1 MAVPVVDA
9 EYRNEIEKARIELQN
24 LIVSKKY
31 SARDLLRLA
40 YACQFSISSA
50 ANSHID
56 DAGSSTSSTDAKI
69 KTQAANND
77 LRTAI
82 ENIKVNHPTITYPDL
97 YQLAGVVAV
106 KALGGPIIEFIPG
119 RKDSSISPNEGCLP
133 DGKQGPKELRDIFHS
148 IGLSEDKDIV
158 ALSAGLKLAARADSK
173 SSGVEGPKFDNSYFV
188 KLLKQDSG
196 LLQLPS
202 DKALLEDPKFHSY
215 VLLYEK
221 DQKAFF
227 RDYEESHKKL
237 SELGLPHSSFFRS
250 TLEKGRS
257 ALEKGTLAVKNTPV
271 AQRAV
276 GVAVAAAVVIFS
288 FFYLIHRRRAS
299 KHSSQQ
305 FQ

>member
-9 EYRNEIEKARIELQN
+9 EYRNEIERARIELQN
-24 LIVSKKY
+24 LIASNKY

-50 ANSHID
+50 ANS
-56 DAGSSTSSTDAKI
+56 DAGITTSTTDAKI

-106 KALGGPIIEFIPG
+106 KALGGPIIEFVPG

-133 DGKQGPKELRDIFHS
+133 GGKQGPSDLREVFHRM
-148 IGLSEDKDIV
+148 GLSGDKDIV
-158 ALSAGLKLAARADSK
+158 ALSAGLKLAKRAYSK
-173 SSGVEGPKFDNSYFV
+173 TFGVGGPEFDNSYFV
-188 KLLKQDSG
+188 ELLKQDSS
-196 LLQLPS
+196 LLQLLPT
-202 DKALLEDPKFHSY
+202 DKALLEDTKFRGY
-215 VLLYEK
+215 VQLYAK
-221 DQKAFF
+221 DKEAFF
-227 RDYEESHKKL
+227 RDYIESHKKL

-257 ALEKGTLAVKNTPV
+257 ALEKGTSAVKNTPV

-299 KHSSQQ
+299 KHSSHQ

>member
-9 EYRNEIEKARIELQN
+9 EYRKEIEEARIELQN
-24 LIVSKKY
+24 LIASNKY

-50 ANSHID
+50 ANSHGHD
-56 DAGSSTSSTDAKI
+56 STSTTDAKI

-82 ENIKVNHPTITYPDL
+82 EYIKVNHPTITYPDL

-106 KALGGPIIEFIPG
+106 KELDGPIIEFIPG

-148 IGLSEDKDIV
+148 IKVSQDKDIV

-173 SSGVEGPKFDNSYFV
+173 SSGVERPKFDNSYFV
-188 KLLKQDSG
+188 ELLKQDSG
-196 LLQLPS
+196 LLQSLPT
-202 DKALLEDPKFHSY
+202 DKALLEDTKFRGY
-215 VLLYEK
+215 VQLYAK

-227 RDYEESHKKL
+227 SDYKESHKKL
-237 SELGLPHSSFFRS
+237 SELGLPHSSFFS
-250 TLEKGRS
+250 S

-299 KHSSQQ
+299 KHSPQQ